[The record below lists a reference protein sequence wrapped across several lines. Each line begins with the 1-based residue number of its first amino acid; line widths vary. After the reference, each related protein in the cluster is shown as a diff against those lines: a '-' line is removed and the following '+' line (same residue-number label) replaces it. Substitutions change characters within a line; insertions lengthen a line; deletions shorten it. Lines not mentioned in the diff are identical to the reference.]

1 MNITKH
7 YKEFIDFINSSDR
20 NVTAIALNDDNYKFL
35 IDEMIYNSFSR
46 LIKVNGRKTIYNL
59 KQEELKYLGFDFNF
73 NQDIYL
79 NSSLNKEID
88 DYVANL
94 LDKIN
99 NLIKNSDSKNKKEK
113 MLRCK
118 YTLEQLKFSE
128 VEREFIVL
136 ITPQNEMIGFSEF
149 SKDYLNFLAVRPKFQ
164 HLGYGKLL
172 LDALKNTFSNLT
184 LHTNDDY
191 NYQFYLSQGAQ
202 IIEEDDDGIM
212 MMKF

>member
-1 MNITKH
+1 
-7 YKEFIDFINSSDR
+7 
-20 NVTAIALNDDNYKFL
+20 
-35 IDEMIYNSFSR
+35 
-46 LIKVNGRKTIYNL
+46 
-59 KQEELKYLGFDFNF
+59 
-73 NQDIYL
+73 
-79 NSSLNKEID
+79 
-88 DYVANL
+88 
-94 LDKIN
+94 
-99 NLIKNSDSKNKKEK
+99 

-128 VEREFIVL
+128 VNREFIVL
-136 ITPQNEMIGFSEF
+136 INNQNEIVGFAEF

-202 IIEEDDDGIM
+202 IIEEDDYGLMTI
-212 MMKF
+212 KF